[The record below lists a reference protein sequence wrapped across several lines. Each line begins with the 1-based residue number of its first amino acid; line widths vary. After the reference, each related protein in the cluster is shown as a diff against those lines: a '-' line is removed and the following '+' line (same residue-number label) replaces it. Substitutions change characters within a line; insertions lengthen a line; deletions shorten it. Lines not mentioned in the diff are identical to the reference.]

1 LTFEFDD
8 SLFGYN
14 LQLAS

>member
-1 LTFEFDD
+1 MPN
-8 SLFGYN
+8 N